1 MSLASLPHRLL
12 TKPLE
17 LAIKDVST
25 PDLAIPFV
33 LNMNFPKTF
42 SHSSQLLLERT
53 LWSSPRNH
61 FQVLLSSSSQDLLID
76 SLSSSVCPIPL
87 CLLLCFFS
95 VSSDLIDK
103 HCLSYHCINE
113 MIQCNYNNDIIIMKL

>member
-25 PDLAIPFV
+25 PGLAIPSV

-42 SHSSQLLLERT
+42 SHSSQLLLERA

-61 FQVLLSSSSQDLLID
+61 FQVLLSSSSQDLLIVFPLQCAQFLCV
-76 SLSSSVCPIPL
+76 SFFVSFLSPL
-87 CLLLCFFS
+87 T
-95 VSSDLIDK
+95 
-103 HCLSYHCINE
+103 
-113 MIQCNYNNDIIIMKL
+113 